1 MRVLVGHCKNFA
13 DLRFQ
18 LYRILTLSVI
28 QDYDYSFSVAAP
40 SVTSNYSTLG
50 RSREPDY
57 DYSTLAKS
65 EVPVS
70 EEELEK

>member
-1 MRVLVGHCKNFA
+1 M
-13 DLRFQ
+13 
-18 LYRILTLSVI
+18 SVI